1 MVLLLPEER
10 NPNLTL
16 I

>member
-1 MVLLLPEER
+1 MVLLLPE
-10 NPNLTL
+10 LSDWS